1 MLSKYYSVF
10 LFPRSSHCVSYIH
23 KWRISI
29 NSGHH
34 RRPFCFFS
42 SFGCKI
48 PGPENE
54 HVGGVIL
61 TRKEQNKHK
70 KNFNPLPSVNTVQ
83 NTHSRLSVHT
93 PFDSNSPPTRLSNV
107 KHTHRHTHIHLYLSI
122 CILAVD
128 NSSTATTFNL
138 HHHIFLLL
146 LFLPKIK
153 HRYTNILIIKWRNMI
168 SVNIS
173 NKILSSKFYLTNTII
188 STIA

>member
-1 MLSKYYSVF
+1 MFLWMLSKYYSVF

-70 KNFNPLPSVNTVQ
+70 KISIHCLQSIQFK
-83 NTHSRLSVHT
+83 THTHAFQFTHHLTPIVPPPGAAMWSTHTDTHTYIYIYLSVSWPLT
-93 PFDSNSPPTRLSNV
+93 
-107 KHTHRHTHIHLYLSI
+107 IHPQRQP
-122 CILAVD
+122 
-128 NSSTATTFNL
+128 STFIT
-138 HHHIFLLL
+138 IF
-146 LFLPKIK
+146 
-153 HRYTNILIIKWRNMI
+153 
-168 SVNIS
+168 
-173 NKILSSKFYLTNTII
+173 FYYYYFYQK
-188 STIA
+188 